1 MENYEIWIA
10 IALSIYETL
19 SRVIPTNKVWS
30 IIGKILQLLTYLSNL
45 LDKKKGQ

>member
-10 IALSIYETL
+10 VLLSIYEIL

-30 IIGKILQLLTYLSNL
+30 IIGKIIQILKAISDA
-45 LDKKKGQ
+45 LDRKKK